1 MSASPDSYRSG
12 RIWPATILTLAW
24 LAAAGAL
31 LAIRRAEW
39 WPLLM
44 TSEAPPERIS
54 LVEVAAFFAGIF
66 LPLAFLWLFVAAM
79 LQRRELVMQRKELEE
94 TRAVLAAQQRELES
108 TVQES
113 VKESARQT
121 AIMNEMLEASWSR
134 TLYEEFSLRLY
145 YLASYI
151 ERNGRHVTAPV
162 QSEEGIKNVPLFDR
176 PAGFALNEQQSSV
189 DMLFGHF
196 AEWLRRGVLG
206 LGDVTLTAHP
216 GYAGAKARYLAAIV
230 HVQKSVATLMSRY
243 SKNPQAA
250 ARLEGAC
257 LGEIEELTRLIAQKW
272 FRSG

>member
-1 MSASPDSYRSG
+1 MVV
-12 RIWPATILTLAW
+12 TLAW

-31 LAIRRAEW
+31 LVVRRAEW
-39 WPLLM
+39 WPLL
-44 TSEAPPERIS
+44 SPLEAPPKRIS
-54 LVEVAAFFAGIF
+54 LVEIAAFLAGAF
-66 LPLAFLWLFVAAM
+66 LPLAFLWLVVAAA
-79 LQRRELVMQRKELEE
+79 LQRRELVLQRKELEQA
-94 TRAVLAAQQRELES
+94 RVVLAAQQAEL
-108 TVQES
+108 VAS

-121 AIMNEMLEASWSR
+121 ALMNEMLDASWSR

-176 PAGFALNEQQSSV
+176 PAGFVLSEQQSSV
-189 DMLFGHF
+189 DLLFGHF

-206 LGDVTLTAHP
+206 LGDVALTSHP

-230 HVQKSVATLMSRY
+230 HVQKSVAALMSRY
-243 SKNPQAA
+243 SKNPQAS
-250 ARLEGAC
+250 ARLEGAG

-272 FRSG
+272 FRNA

>member
-1 MSASPDSYRSG
+1 MSAGPDSGSRPD
-12 RIWPATILTLAW
+12 RIWPAVVLTLTW
-24 LAAAGAL
+24 LGAAGAL
-31 LAIRRAEW
+31 LAVRRAEW
-39 WPLLM
+39 WPLIRPL
-44 TSEAPPERIS
+44 EVPPDRIA
-54 LVEVAAFFAGIF
+54 LVEIAAFFAGVF
-66 LPLAFLWLFVAAM
+66 LPLAFLWLFVAAV
-79 LQRRELVMQRKELEE
+79 LQRRELVLQRKELEE
-94 TRAVLAAQQRELES
+94 TRAVLAAQQAELGA
-108 TVQES
+108 S

-121 AIMNEMLEASWSR
+121 AILNEMVEASWSR

-162 QSEEGIKNVPLFDR
+162 QAEEGIKNVPLFDR
-176 PAGFALNEQQSSV
+176 PAGFVLTEQQSSV

-206 LGDVTLTAHP
+206 LGDVTLTSHP

-250 ARLEGAC
+250 ARLEGAG
-257 LGEIEELTRLIAQKW
+257 LGEIEELTRLIVQKW
-272 FRSG
+272 FRNG